1 MTNPIPLS
9 QWESQGNVWP
19 TVYSWYNMIR
29 PDNLRDELVEAGVVS
44 FVNGRWI
51 IFPDKWQLYCAENHR
66 PRAA

>member
-1 MTNPIPLS
+1 MNNPIPLS

-66 PRAA
+66 PRAV